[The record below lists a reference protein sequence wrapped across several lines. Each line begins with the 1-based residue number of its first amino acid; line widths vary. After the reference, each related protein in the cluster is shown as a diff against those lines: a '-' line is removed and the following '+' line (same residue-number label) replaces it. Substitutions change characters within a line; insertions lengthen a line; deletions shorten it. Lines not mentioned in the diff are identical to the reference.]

1 MFVITGIPCQMM
13 FVFDLNTKEMSFVG
27 GLKYNHNW
35 WPGLIA
41 VQRNTGGN
49 DEDII
54 LFCLS
59 GSYTTKCEMMVFG
72 KGKAK
77 EITEG
82 NNSVG
87 VDVPVVEQ
95 LLNMKDS
102 IGEGEQQQLQLQQN
116 DNNDNQQQLQD
127 DQQQQN
133 DNQPQQREQEQDD
146 LSNIDRYKWLEIP
159 STEVP
164 HGQGGTFVLNNKY
177 IYLIYG
183 YDASQRPISQ
193 IERLNI
199 ESIPSLPLT
208 ANSEPLIKWESL
220 HFENPNNISSYLYY
234 NSILKTSDTEIY
246 ILGGLIES
254 DKIDVVYRLDCTENK
269 ILKTD
274 TKLNF
279 HSVKFN
285 YEKSFLLMNRDTTLL
300 NNTKREYGIIDGKNK
315 VHIVKESV
323 FEHKTFIY
331 NP

>member
-13 FVFDLNTKEMSFVG
+13 FVFDLFTKEMSFVAR
-27 GLKYNHNW
+27 LKYNHNW

-41 VQRNTGGN
+41 IQRDVIGGE
-49 DEDII
+49 EDIVV
-54 LFCLS
+54 FCLS

-72 KGKAK
+72 KGKEIK
-77 EITEG
+77 EEG
-82 NNSVG
+82 ENG
-87 VDVPVVEQ
+87 VEGGVPIVEN
-95 LLNMKDS
+95 LLNVKDS
-102 IGEGEQQQLQLQQN
+102 VGEGEQQV
-116 DNNDNQQQLQD
+116 DNQQQ
-127 DQQQQN
+127 QQQQN
-133 DNQPQQREQEQDD
+133 D
-146 LSNIDRYKWLEIP
+146 LSQYKYKWLEIP

-164 HGQGGTFVLNNKY
+164 HGQGGTFIFNNKY

-199 ESIPSLPLT
+199 ESIPSLPLIT
-208 ANSEPLIKWESL
+208 NPEPSIIKWESL
-220 HFENPNNISSYLYY
+220 QFENPDNISSYLYY
-234 NSILKTSDTEIY
+234 NSLLKTSDNDIY

-254 DKIDVVYRLDCTENK
+254 DKIDVVYRLDCTSNK

-285 YEKSFLLMNRDTTLL
+285 YEKNFLLLNRDTTLL
-300 NNTKREYGIIDGKNK
+300 SKNTKREYGIIDGKNK
-315 VHIVKESV
+315 VHIIKENV